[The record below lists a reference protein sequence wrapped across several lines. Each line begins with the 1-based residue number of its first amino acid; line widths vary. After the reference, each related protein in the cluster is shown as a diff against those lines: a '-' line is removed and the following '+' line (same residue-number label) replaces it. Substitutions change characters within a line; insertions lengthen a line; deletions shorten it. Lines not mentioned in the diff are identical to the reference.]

1 MKYKKSVYKSFAMI
15 TQLSI
20 HMLVPIFLCSFVG
33 ICIDKKF
40 GTYFV
45 IPLFFLGA
53 LAGFRNVYIAVRN
66 IYSNEEESGHDDR
79 GQQ

>member
-20 HMLVPIFLCSFVG
+20 HMLVPIFLCFFIG
-33 ICIDKKF
+33 MLIDRKF

-45 IPLFFLGA
+45 IPLFILGA
-53 LAGFRNVYIAVRN
+53 LAGFRNVYISVKA
-66 IYSNEEESGHDDR
+66 IYGKEEESGHDR
-79 GQQ
+79 KQQ